1 MTPKFH
7 KELELHIGSF
17 IINCS
22 CTEKRKR
29 ESFVT
34 IFPELSFC
42 RGDGEGLDC
51 APTVLTL
58 KINSS
63 RRVIYIDVTRED
75 AVREHLNY
83 YQLDPILEGFTSEC
97 KYQTCQSCESYLPDK
112 GRCKAYRIHV
122 AKNGV
127 CKEWSAGCST
137 Y

>member
-1 MTPKFH
+1 MMLKFH
-7 KELELHIGSF
+7 KESKLHIGNF

-29 ESFVT
+29 KNFVT
-34 IFPELSFC
+34 ILPELSFC
-42 RGDGEGLDC
+42 RGDGEGLEC

-58 KINSS
+58 KIDSS

-83 YQLDPILEGFTSEC
+83 YQLDPILEGFTPNC
-97 KYQTCQSCESYLPDK
+97 CQSCESYLSEK
-112 GRCKAYRIHV
+112 GKCKSYGIRV